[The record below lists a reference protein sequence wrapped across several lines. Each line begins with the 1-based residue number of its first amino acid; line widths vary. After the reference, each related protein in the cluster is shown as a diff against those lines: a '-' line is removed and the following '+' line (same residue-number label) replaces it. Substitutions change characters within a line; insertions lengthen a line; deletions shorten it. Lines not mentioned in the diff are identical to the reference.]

1 MNRSPIA
8 MVATSVAH
16 AFSPRPWLAAA
27 AFAAVLGALPAHAKL
42 PPPTPEQQQAADA
55 KKAREAEEA
64 KRQAEALGKVQ
75 DTIAARFGKGQ
86 TTPTGPTA
94 PGDVPQKAVEAP
106 GTSGPRGGT
115 APSAEAHSGEAQR
128 R

>member
-1 MNRSPIA
+1 MNHSPFAVFARSAASAIA
-8 MVATSVAH
+8 
-16 AFSPRPWLAAA
+16 PRPWLAAA
-27 AFAAVLGALPAHAKL
+27 ALAVAIGALPAHAKL

-55 KKAREAEEA
+55 KKTREAEEA
-64 KRQAEALGKVQ
+64 KRQAEALTKVQ

-86 TTPTGPTA
+86 TTPTAGTS
-94 PGDVPQKAVEAP
+94 PGDIPQKAVEAP

>member
-1 MNRSPIA
+1 MNRSPFA
-8 MVATSVAH
+8 MFA
-16 AFSPRPWLAAA
+16 PRPWLATALL
-27 AFAAVLGALPAHAKL
+27 AAVLGALPAHAKL

-64 KRQAEALGKVQ
+64 KRQADALTKIQ
-75 DTIAARFGKGQ
+75 DTLAARFGKGQ
-86 TTPTGPTA
+86 STPTAETSPAT
-94 PGDVPQKAVEAP
+94 VPQKAVEAP

>member
-8 MVATSVAH
+8 MFASAI
-16 AFSPRPWLAAA
+16 ANPISPRPWLAAA
-27 AFAAVLGALPAHAKL
+27 LFAATLGALPAHAKL

-64 KRQAEALGKVQ
+64 KRQAEALAKVQ

-86 TTPTGPTA
+86 STPTAQTA
-94 PGDVPQKAVEAP
+94 PGDLPQKAVEAP